1 MVLFLYFNVKF
12 IIQWLY
18 LFLRKFKFRN
28 HMLQILLQILAS
40 LSLQRYQNKFS
51 DELDQI
57 DNEKESEIDN
67 VIESSHK
74 DVRKEI
80 KIIKNDK
87 PNNLSSKSH
96 SQISRK
102 NKKYLINDGK
112 AIFIPNFQINILQ
125 HAINLNQSLVFL
137 INV

>member
-1 MVLFLYFNVKF
+1 
-12 IIQWLY
+12 
-18 LFLRKFKFRN
+18 
-28 HMLQILLQILAS
+28 MLQILLQILAS

-112 AIFIPNFQINILQ
+112 ATFIPN
-125 HAINLNQSLVFL
+125 
-137 INV
+137 